1 MNSVCMSWMYAA
13 SWGVAGGLSA
23 GVLTL
28 MTAVTTAGFRWPW
41 KRGELGPRLFVVGCG
56 LLLGALV
63 AAAARDQMSGPW
75 PAFVMGAAAPATIR
89 GLLSG
94 IEVQSVPRH
103 SLPLSPPPADTEEHK
118 PAAKD
123 GINEIAG

>member
-1 MNSVCMSWMYAA
+1 MNPVGMNWAPAA
-13 SWGVAGGLSA
+13 AWGIAGGLAA
-23 GVLTL
+23 GVLML

-63 AAAARDQMSGPW
+63 AAAAHSQMNDGW

-103 SLPLSPPPADTEEHK
+103 SLSLSPSPAVTEEHK

-123 GINEIAG
+123 GIK

>member
-1 MNSVCMSWMYAA
+1 
-13 SWGVAGGLSA
+13 
-23 GVLTL
+23 

-41 KRGELGPRLFVVGCG
+41 KRGELGPRLFVVSCG

-63 AAAARDQMSGPW
+63 AAAAHGQMNGGW

-103 SLPLSPPPADTEEHK
+103 SLPLNLPAAGAEEHK

-123 GINEIAG
+123 GIK